1 MSLRGCLGS
10 CWARSSAAGLGDSS
24 PKVLGALSLLWCLLL
39 SEESLSDTARMGRMC
54 RVPSSPHHSPVLQS
68 PDLRQCLKTP
78 IPDLV
83 LLSGWVSLCCPL
95 CLQPSSLPLTPAP
108 PSPQP
113 PDPQHPFAAGSC
125 APLRRERLP
134 LAVPVLCLNLYG
146 KATLAIIFHL

>member
-1 MSLRGCLGS
+1 MYLLQVDPPGQTQPGRGERAGS
-10 CWARSSAAGLGDSS
+10 PPLPITG
-24 PKVLGALSLLWCLLL
+24 
-39 SEESLSDTARMGRMC
+39 
-54 RVPSSPHHSPVLQS
+54 PVLQS
-68 PDLRQCLKTP
+68 PGLRQCLKTP

-83 LLSGWVSLCCPL
+83 LPSGWVSPCCPL
-95 CLQPSSLPLTPAP
+95 CLQPSSPPLAPAP